1 MGLFSLDRKFTIQ
14 QRMEELR
21 KAIKRKTAWWDNSER
36 EQELRRLEDEYEKYK
51 D

>member
-21 KAIKRKTAWWDNSER
+21 KAIKRNTAWWDNSER
-36 EQELRRLEDEYEKYK
+36 EAELKRLEDEYEKYK